1 MSIISA
7 SELKEISNIIRDFEG
22 IPLMS
27 IAEDWMSWFK
37 KRGERY
43 LKDAAK
49 NGYKEA
55 TIDLPIEIGQT
66 MDKKVLLF
74 IQTSMKEAF
83 EGCFISFVEDEYDSK
98 PVFKVVISWK

>member
-7 SELKEISNIIRDFEG
+7 SELKEISSMIRDFEG

-55 TIDLPIEIGQT
+55 TIDLPIEIAQT

-98 PVFKVVISWK
+98 PVLKVVISWK